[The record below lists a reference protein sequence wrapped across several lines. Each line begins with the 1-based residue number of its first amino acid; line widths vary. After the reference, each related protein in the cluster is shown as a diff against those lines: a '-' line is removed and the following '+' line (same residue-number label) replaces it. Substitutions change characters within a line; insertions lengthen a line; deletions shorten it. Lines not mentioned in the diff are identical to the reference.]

1 MTERHEDLKATSAK
15 ISVSWTGAR
24 TIISPKESLNYQN
37 CQELEKTLKGCG
49 NQSRSE
55 IILDFKA
62 VKYMDS
68 EVLELLVR
76 MHDELK
82 MRGGVQKIIGL
93 NTVCRDI
100 LDATR
105 LINFLHVFNDIN
117 EAIRSMP

>member
-15 ISVSWTGAR
+15 IGVSWAGAR

-37 CQELEKTLKGCG
+37 CQELETTLKGCCK
-49 NQSRSE
+49 QSRSE

-76 MHDELK
+76 MHEELK

>member
-1 MTERHEDLKATSAK
+1 
-15 ISVSWTGAR
+15 
-24 TIISPKESLNYQN
+24 
-37 CQELEKTLKGCG
+37 
-49 NQSRSE
+49 
-55 IILDFKA
+55 
-62 VKYMDS
+62 
-68 EVLELLVR
+68 LVR
-76 MHDELK
+76 MHEELK

>member
-1 MTERHEDLKATSAK
+1 MTERHEDIKGISAK
-15 ISVSWTGAR
+15 IGVSWAGAR

-37 CQELEKTLKGCG
+37 CHELETTLKGCG

>member
-1 MTERHEDLKATSAK
+1 MTEQHEDLKTTSAK
-15 ISVSWTGAR
+15 IGVSWAGAR
-24 TIISPKESLNYQN
+24 TIVSPKESLNYQN
-37 CQELEKTLKGCG
+37 CQELETTLKGCSK
-49 NQSRSE
+49 QSRSE

-76 MHDELK
+76 MHEELK

>member
-1 MTERHEDLKATSAK
+1 MTERHEDIKGISAK
-15 ISVSWTGAR
+15 IGVSWTGAR

-37 CQELEKTLKGCG
+37 CHELETTIKGCG

-76 MHDELK
+76 MHEELK

-100 LDATR
+100 LYATR

>member
-1 MTERHEDLKATSAK
+1 MTERREDLKATSAK
-15 ISVSWTGAR
+15 ISVSWAGAR

-62 VKYMDS
+62 VKFMDS